1 MSFIGHYGSET
12 FKYSYWCY
20 VGRMSE
26 TTILQYKKI
35 NCVSMT

>member
-1 MSFIGHYGSET
+1 MSFIGHYGSEP
-12 FKYSYWCY
+12 FEYSYWCY

-26 TTILQYKKI
+26 TAILQSKKI